1 MGIFIAFVRK
11 DHSVIVSYLLAKKK
25 ENEKNMN
32 ICIRCIDRYLILFKY
47 VDTWIAFFR
56 INIMIDCVMYDVGK
70 QRWNFV

>member
-1 MGIFIAFVRK
+1 MGIFIAFVHK

-32 ICIRCIDRYLILFKY
+32 VYVVSIAIRFFFKY